1 MDFMLTG
8 ESYAGHYIPAF
19 SNALLDD
26 DAFSGIFK
34 ASLMG
39 DPYTAGLTQKRLMYK
54 VPEAL
59 NILDDSNMPQIAALN
74 KNCVESVSYDE
85 CNKIMNY
92 IEDVSGGAF
101 SYDQR
106 IFGVDWDPEEA
117 IVTNYF
123 SGQDDTTSKTIQ

>member
-74 KNCVESVSYDE
+74 KNCVESVVADYDTSYE
-85 CNKIMNY
+85 VCCKIMNY
-92 IEDVSGGAF
+92 IEDVSGGVYA
-101 SYDQR
+101 YD
-106 IFGVDWDPEEA
+106 
-117 IVTNYF
+117 
-123 SGQDDTTSKTIQ
+123 